1 MASIEEFLVTGVF
14 TFLLVF
20 TRIGTAMMIMPG
32 IGDSF
37 VPTNIRLM
45 LSLGVAFVLTPL
57 VMGYMPDEVPAVP
70 LLFTLLLLEFII
82 GLFIGTIARIFM
94 AALDVAGMLIATTSG
109 LANAQVF
116 NPSLASQGSI
126 TGAFLS
132 MVGLVLL
139 FATNMHHMLIYGL
152 VESYGSFPV
161 GGFPDTGSMADLVS
175 RAVASSFL
183 IGFQISIPFIIV
195 AMLLYI
201 GMGVLSRLMPQVQV
215 FILALPVQIMLSL
228 LTLGLVVSAGMMFW
242 LSEFEGAMMYFVR
255 GITGPATEAGE

>member
-1 MASIEEFLVTGVF
+1 MNALEEFLVTGIF
-14 TFLLVF
+14 SFLLIF
-20 TRIGTAMMIMPG
+20 TRLGTAFMIMPG

-37 VPTNIRLM
+37 IPTRVRLLM
-45 LSLGVAFVLTPL
+45 VLGMSFVLIP
-57 VMGYMPDEVPAVP
+57 VVIQYMPSSVPP
-70 LLFTLLLLEFII
+70 FSLLLTLMVMEFMI

-132 MVGLVLL
+132 MVGLLLL
-139 FATNMHHMLIYGL
+139 FVTNLHHMLIYGL
-152 VESYGSFPV
+152 VESYTVFPV
-161 GGFPDTGSMADLVS
+161 GDLPATGSMAELVS
-175 RAVASSFL
+175 RGVSSAFL
-183 IGFQISIPFIIV
+183 IGFQIAVPFIVV

-215 FILALPVQIMLSL
+215 FILALPVQIMLSMV
-228 LTLGLVVSAGMMFW
+228 TLALVLSAAMIFW
-242 LSEFEGAMMYFVR
+242 LSEFEGAMQFFMGNIVNLE
-255 GITGPATEAGE
+255 EAQ

>member
-1 MASIEEFLVTGVF
+1 MGALEEFLVTGIF
-14 TFLLVF
+14 SFLLIF
-20 TRIGTAMMIMPG
+20 TRLGTAFMIMPG

-37 VPTNIRLM
+37 VQTRVRL
-45 LSLGVAFVLTPL
+45 LLVLGMSFVLMPA
-57 VMGYMPDEVPAVP
+57 VMKYMPATIPP
-70 LLFTLLLLEFII
+70 FSLLITLMMMEFIV

-132 MVGLVLL
+132 MVGLLIL
-139 FATNMHHMLIYGL
+139 FTTNMHHMLIYGL
-152 VESYGSFPV
+152 VESYTVFPV
-161 GGFPDTGSMADLVS
+161 GEIPATGSMAELVS

-183 IGFQISIPFIIV
+183 IGFQIAIPFVVV

-215 FILALPVQIMLSL
+215 FILALPVQIILSMV
-228 LTLGLVVSAGMMFW
+228 TMALVLSTAMMFW
-242 LSEFEGAMMYFVR
+242 LGEFESAMQFFMGNIVNLE
-255 GITGPATEAGE
+255 EAQ